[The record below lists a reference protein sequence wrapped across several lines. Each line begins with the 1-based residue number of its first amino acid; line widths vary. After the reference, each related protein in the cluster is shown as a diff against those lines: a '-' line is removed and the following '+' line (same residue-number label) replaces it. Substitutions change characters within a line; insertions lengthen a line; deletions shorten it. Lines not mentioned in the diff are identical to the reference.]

1 MIELTRIFL
10 TPHSLASTRVIA
22 STAPFVAEETTDCGG
37 VA

>member
-1 MIELTRIFL
+1 LIELTRIFL
-10 TPHSLASTRVIA
+10 ALHSLASARVIA